1 MMPDDFFK
9 KNIEMWEQFSTSYM
23 DTMFNTVERAMT
35 QSEAL
40 KDQVDQA
47 VNSAVS
53 HQMDATMTVLKA
65 MQRQLEILTEKVDE
79 MMNQEKE

>member
-1 MMPDDFFK
+1 MPDDFFK
-9 KNIEMWEQFSTSYM
+9 KNVEMWEQFSSSYM
-23 DTMFNTVERAMT
+23 DTMFKTVERALT

-53 HQMDATMTVLKA
+53 NQMEATMTVLKA
-65 MQRQLEILTEKVDE
+65 MQHQLEILTEKVDE
-79 MMNQEKE
+79 MMEQEKE

>member
-9 KNIEMWEQFSTSYM
+9 KNIELWEKFSSSYM
-23 DTMFNTVERAMT
+23 DTMIKTVERAMS
-35 QSEAL
+35 QSEAQRE
-40 KDQVDQA
+40 QVDQA

-53 HQMDATMTVLKA
+53 TQMETTVVVLEA

-79 MMNQEKE
+79 MIAREES

>member
-35 QSEAL
+35 QSEVL

-53 HQMDATMTVLKA
+53 NQMEATMSVLKA

-79 MMNQEKE
+79 MMVQEKE

>member
-35 QSEAL
+35 QSEVL

-53 HQMDATMTVLKA
+53 NQMDATMSVLKA

-79 MMNQEKE
+79 MMVQEKE